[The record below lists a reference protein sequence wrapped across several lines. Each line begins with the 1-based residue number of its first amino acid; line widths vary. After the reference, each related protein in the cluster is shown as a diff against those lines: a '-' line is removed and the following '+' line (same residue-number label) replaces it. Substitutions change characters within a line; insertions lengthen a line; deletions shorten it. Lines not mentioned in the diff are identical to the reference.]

1 MCGRFTLSASAEML
15 SDRFEVPN
23 MKELSIEPA
32 YNIAPSQPILSIIH
46 DGAKRRAGF
55 LKWGLVPSWSKDPK
69 IGNKMINAR
78 VETASEK
85 PAFRN
90 AFKRRRCLI
99 IADGFYEW
107 QKTGDKKI
115 PMRIQL
121 ESGAPFAFA
130 GLWEKWERE
139 EGEALY
145 TCTILTRA
153 ANEFMEPIHSRMP
166 VILSGQAEHEWLD
179 PNIQDPRYLEH
190 LLDIYPEE
198 NLEAYEVSDL
208 VNSPQNDTPQCIR
221 PI

>member
-1 MCGRFTLSASAEML
+1 MCGRFTLAASAEML

-23 MKELSIEPA
+23 MKELNIEPG
-32 YNIAPSQPILSIIH
+32 YNIAPSQRILSIIH
-46 DGAKRRAGF
+46 DGEKRRAGY

-85 PAFRN
+85 PAFRQ
-90 AFKRRRCLI
+90 AFKQRRCLI

-107 QKTGDKKI
+107 QKIGDKKT

-130 GLWEKWERE
+130 GLWEKWQPEV
-139 EGEALY
+139 GETLY

-153 ANEFMEPIHSRMP
+153 ANEFMKPIHSRMP
-166 VILSGQAEHEWLD
+166 VILPQQAEGGWLD
-179 PNIQDPRYLEH
+179 PKIQDPRHLQQLLEEF
-190 LLDIYPEE
+190 PED
-198 NLEAYEVSDL
+198 NLEAYEVSDM
-208 VNSPQNDTPQCIR
+208 VNSPRNDTPQCIR